1 MDIILALLKKLVVTL
16 SPTDF
21 LLVIA
26 ILCLTIFFTVR
37 FILSKV
43 KPKGGLLGLLTR
55 PEPEDEV
62 VVSVNALK
70 DELTSGLAQVNQSC
84 KSMVDSIDTMRQY
97 VMENEQLIRKEM
109 SDLLMFR
116 RDFERISSHVNN
128 ELLDIKHQMKMH
140 DVQDASSFDALRELL
155 IRGQELMVKTQM
167 QLEKFDEFAR
177 VAVPEFRT
185 YHKDISKDISE
196 LGRDIALVE
205 RTIQNQMSNVQNITL
220 R

>member
-43 KPKGGLLGLLTR
+43 KPKGGLMGLLTG

-62 VVSVNALK
+62 VTSVNALK
-70 DELTSGLAQVNQSC
+70 EELIVQISMVNQSC
-84 KSMVDSIDTMRQY
+84 QSMIGAIDLMRQSI
-97 VMENEQLIRKEM
+97 MENEQLIRKEM
-109 SDLLMFR
+109 SDLLIFR
-116 RDFERISSHVNN
+116 RDFERISAHVNN

-140 DVQDASSFDALRELL
+140 DVQDAQSFDALKALL
-155 IRGQELMVKTQM
+155 LRGQELMTKTQS
-167 QLEKFDEFAR
+167 QLEKLDELAKISI
-177 VAVPEFRT
+177 PEFRS
-185 YHKDISKDISE
+185 YHKDISKDINE
-196 LGRDIALVE
+196 LSRDIALVE
-205 RTIQNQMSNVQNITL
+205 RTIQNQMSNVQSITL